1 MGYKLY
7 YNPKGDIIW
16 PGGYN
21 PKVTVYAIVCTLNAT
36 KRKRNFVTV
45 VLGGGH
51 LSAHIFTELFT
62 YSYTERKE
70 ICAQSDAEKLGAIM
84 RKIL

>member
-1 MGYKLY
+1 M
-7 YNPKGDIIW
+7 
-16 PGGYN
+16 
-21 PKVTVYAIVCTLNAT
+21 TVYAIVCTLNAT

-62 YSYTERKE
+62 YTECKE

-84 RKIL
+84 RKTTLKWGNLW